1 MSKRE
6 SFARYML
13 IINKLR
19 KFSANFE
26 EIENYLA
33 EESDISGYNYNI
45 SQRTLQRDLN
55 DIRSLFHIDIQNKN
69 GRYQIVEDNSELS
82 KRILEAFDT
91 FNTLNLA
98 EKIPAHIYFES
109 RKPKGTE
116 NMHNILKAIDN
127 KQIITFNYQKFWE
140 DNISE
145 RRVEPYALKEF
156 KNRWY
161 LLSKDLPDNK
171 IKTFALD
178 RLFNLKITKQE
189 FQLDKDL
196 NIDNYFKH
204 SFGIITPNANKPTEV
219 ILSFD
224 SVQGN
229 YIKTLPLH
237 SSQEILV
244 DDENELRVKLT
255 IFITFDFIMEI
266 LSYGEKVKII
276 EPQSLKKEVK
286 KRLKKTLDYYL

>member
-189 FQLDKDL
+189 FQLDKEL